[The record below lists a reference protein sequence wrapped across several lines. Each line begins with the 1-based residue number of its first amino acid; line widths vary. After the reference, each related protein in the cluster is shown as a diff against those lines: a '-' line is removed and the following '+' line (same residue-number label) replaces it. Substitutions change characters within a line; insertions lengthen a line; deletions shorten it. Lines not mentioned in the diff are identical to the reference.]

1 MKKKLLTFAVV
12 SFGLLAAV
20 AGVQGVYNAYQT
32 MSDEASES
40 QEASASPQ
48 MMQAPQSDG
57 GIWTDSEIEGWEEAQ
72 VITNGRIAWN
82 NLCADGDFANY
93 PASKLV
99 NFIVNEW
106 IDGTRVDLATA
117 RVTVDPDDADSFA
130 DAVDAGS
137 GFNALNYCI
146 VVGSNNNPS
155 AAWDAQFFITF
166 GEDYALKQ
174 GDMVRLRMNVKADK
188 AATVS
193 SQLHAAPGAYKH
205 YSAVGE
211 VNFTTEWTSF
221 EKEFTVDGNGENS
234 YTIAFNLAEL
244 KEANTYYFDNI
255 DVVISREK
263 ALTEDEEMYDQTI
276 PEGWID
282 LIANGDFEGEGLD
295 NFVAHDFITFD
306 GEKQEFVA
314 PRVITDP
321 SNEAN
326 KCIVVTT
333 DANPKQDYDSQIFI
347 TVPENQHFYE
357 GEVIRL
363 RMRVKAD
370 VAQTASSQSH
380 AAPGSYIYY
389 SCLGDVKFQTVWTNF
404 DSGEITVTS
413 SMMQNGSNPGPFRT
427 IALNLSKISAG
438 NNLYF
443 DDVQLLVMR
452 TNSPEALKS
461 DLAIAIAKAQGASDY
476 LKTEDSYADLQ
487 DAIDGA
493 ELVYFDDNATEDEVQ
508 AAIDAVNAA
517 FAGLTYVEGY
527 TPVTAAMFKLYN
539 SVDEP
544 GDGVATGCAYN
555 LYDSVDM
562 PYGDGNVGE
571 KNWADLS
578 AYDELVIV
586 KSGDTYP
593 RILMNRLEAGGQQA
607 ATQEDSK
614 MLDINDN
621 AGNSWSADKYQTI
634 VDDNVF
640 IINLKAIVEDYGFA
654 RLHSIKKQGWAAG
667 VTVTDLIVGKGTTT
681 EIGSFVAEKA
691 APKAIFN
698 VAGQQI
704 KSLQKGLNIV
714 NGAKVYVK

>member
-137 GFNALNYCI
+137 GFNMLNYCI
-146 VVGSNNNPS
+146 KVDSRDPEIDAETGEPQQINS
-155 AAWDAQFFITF
+155 WDTQFFITF

-193 SQLHAAPGAYKH
+193 SQLHAAPGAYKY

-295 NFVAHDFITFD
+295 NFVAHDFITF
-306 GEKQEFVA
+306 ELHQELLL
-314 PRVITDP
+314 THL
-321 SNEAN
+321 
-326 KCIVVTT
+326 T
-333 DANPKQDYDSQIFI
+333 
-347 TVPENQHFYE
+347 
-357 GEVIRL
+357 RL
-363 RMRVKAD
+363 IN
-370 VAQTASSQSH
+370 AS
-380 AAPGSYIYY
+380 
-389 SCLGDVKFQTVWTNF
+389 
-404 DSGEITVTS
+404 
-413 SMMQNGSNPGPFRT
+413 
-427 IALNLSKISAG
+427 
-438 NNLYF
+438 
-443 DDVQLLVMR
+443 
-452 TNSPEALKS
+452 
-461 DLAIAIAKAQGASDY
+461 
-476 LKTEDSYADLQ
+476 
-487 DAIDGA
+487 
-493 ELVYFDDNATEDEVQ
+493 
-508 AAIDAVNAA
+508 
-517 FAGLTYVEGY
+517 
-527 TPVTAAMFKLYN
+527 
-539 SVDEP
+539 
-544 GDGVATGCAYN
+544 
-555 LYDSVDM
+555 
-562 PYGDGNVGE
+562 
-571 KNWADLS
+571 
-578 AYDELVIV
+578 
-586 KSGDTYP
+586 
-593 RILMNRLEAGGQQA
+593 
-607 ATQEDSK
+607 
-614 MLDINDN
+614 
-621 AGNSWSADKYQTI
+621 
-634 VDDNVF
+634 
-640 IINLKAIVEDYGFA
+640 
-654 RLHSIKKQGWAAG
+654 
-667 VTVTDLIVGKGTTT
+667 
-681 EIGSFVAEKA
+681 
-691 APKAIFN
+691 
-698 VAGQQI
+698 
-704 KSLQKGLNIV
+704 
-714 NGAKVYVK
+714 